1 MSADELLVKDVCVSV
16 SIKNDLSFT
25 RKILFTTVLIT
36 PAGTFL
42 ILEKKYPFIKVVKNR
57 IYTLAYPV
65 FIKIKACKAI
75 FQRINNTSSN
85 KNYETSKFFAHPAA

>member
-1 MSADELLVKDVCVSV
+1 M
-16 SIKNDLSFT
+16 
-25 RKILFTTVLIT
+25 
-36 PAGTFL
+36 

-85 KNYETSKFFAHPAA
+85 KNYETSKFFESTDPVQFSKQIKITTSSGVKVTFFGNSRETSISP